1 MIMKTGLDEKDVM
14 ILNILQEN
22 GRASYSEIAKRL
34 GISEAAVYSRVK
46 KLIKQGYIK
55 KFQAVIDE
63 SKIGKTMTTFIA
75 VKAQPHLYD
84 KVLEALV
91 SFPEVQE
98 VHDVTGDYYCLLKL
112 RVKDREA
119 LAKILDEIG
128 KMEGVVST
136 ETRVVLRT
144 LKESPNVYIF
154 STLSS

>member
-1 MIMKTGLDEKDVM
+1 MKAGLDEKDLM

-22 GRASYSEIAKRL
+22 GRASYSEIAKKL
-34 GISEAAVYSRVK
+34 GISEAAAYSRVK

-63 SKIGKTMTTFIA
+63 NKIGKMLTAFIA
-75 VKAQPHLYD
+75 VKAQPNLYD
-84 KVLEALV
+84 KVLETLV

-112 RVKDREA
+112 KVKDREA
-119 LAKILDEIG
+119 LAKILDDIG
-128 KMEGVVST
+128 KMDGVVST

-144 LKESPNVYIF
+144 LKESPNVYVF
-154 STLSS
+154 NTLPSS

>member
-1 MIMKTGLDEKDVM
+1 MKAGLDEKDIM

-22 GRASYSEIAKRL
+22 GRASYSEIARRL
-34 GISEAAVYSRVK
+34 GISEAAVYSRIK

-55 KFQAVIDE
+55 KFQAIIDE
-63 SKIGKTMTTFIA
+63 NKMGKTMTAFIA

-84 KVLEALV
+84 KVLEVLV

-112 RVKDREA
+112 KVKDREA

-128 KMEGVVST
+128 KMEGVIST

>member
-1 MIMKTGLDEKDVM
+1 MKTGLDEKDVM
-14 ILNILQEN
+14 ILNVLQEN

-34 GISEAAVYSRVK
+34 GISEAAAYSRVK
-46 KLIKQGYIK
+46 RLIKQGYIK
-55 KFQAVIDE
+55 RFQAVIDE
-63 SKIGKTMTTFIA
+63 NKVGKAMTAFVA
-75 VKAQPHLYD
+75 VKAQPHLYN
-84 KVLEALV
+84 KILEALI

-112 RVKDREA
+112 RVRDKES
-119 LAKILDEIG
+119 LAKTLDEIG

-154 STLSS
+154 NSLPP

>member
-1 MIMKTGLDEKDVM
+1 MKAGLDEKDLM

-22 GRASYSEIAKRL
+22 GRASYSEIAKKL
-34 GISEAAVYSRVK
+34 GISEAAVYGRIK

-63 SKIGKTMTTFIA
+63 NKIGKMMTAFVA

-112 RVKDREA
+112 KVKDREA

-128 KMEGVVST
+128 KMDGVVST

-154 STLSS
+154 NTSSS

>member
-1 MIMKTGLDEKDVM
+1 MKAGLDEKDVM

-55 KFQAVIDE
+55 KFQAIIDE
-63 SKIGKTMTTFIA
+63 SKIGKTMTAFVA

-144 LKESPNVYIF
+144 LKESPNVYVF